1 MCIKTVSTWCVHC
14 PVHNWSLPCLAIS
27 LAISVISCCV
37 TESSSF
43 IAIIFVLRKC
53 SVDWHPTLLNHDVTK
68 RMQVI
73 TIYALCPGIPKKY
86 CCLCNSKS
94 FLAPFHAVTISAC
107 LLRSMMRINLYYQLL
122 LDFFHATVG
131 VPSSLYHIRCYKNEA
146 ELN

>member
-73 TIYALCPGIPKKY
+73 TIYALCQEFQRNIAAYAIRKALWRHLMLSQYLHAYWDLWWESINIINRFLLFPG
-86 CCLCNSKS
+86 NS
-94 FLAPFHAVTISAC
+94 F
-107 LLRSMMRINLYYQLL
+107 Q
-122 LDFFHATVG
+122 
-131 VPSSLYHIRCYKNEA
+131 SSSNHIRCYKNEA